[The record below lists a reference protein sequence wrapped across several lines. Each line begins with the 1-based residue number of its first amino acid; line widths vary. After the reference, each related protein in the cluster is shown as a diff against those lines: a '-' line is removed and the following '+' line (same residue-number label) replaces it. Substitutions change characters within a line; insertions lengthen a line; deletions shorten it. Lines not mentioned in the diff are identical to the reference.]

1 MVCMASSEALA
12 PAAGLCALS
21 AAQLRSAYAAGDATP
36 LAVVEALFDRIETV
50 NPRLNAL
57 YEVDREAARR
67 AAAESER
74 RWRQGAALSPL
85 DGVPVSVKDHLA
97 VAGFSSPRGLKFNAR
112 VALTED
118 CASAG
123 LLRRA
128 GAILFGKS
136 NMPELSVMPV
146 TESSL
151 FGPTRNPLALA
162 LSPGGSSG
170 GAAAAVAA
178 GMGPVALASDG
189 GGSIRIPA
197 AFTGLVGFKPTH
209 GRVPYFPKPTERT
222 VAGPITRDVEDA
234 AMMMNVIARPDGR
247 DWTELPLDATD
258 YVASLHAPLGRLRI
272 AYSLDFGYMNAVDP
286 EIARAVQGAAAL
298 LRDLGHRVEEI
309 GRVCS
314 DGQRI
319 ASIQAALSLRTML
332 TRLSPEEVAQLPQ
345 SSRAVLSYAAS
356 VTIDDYQ
363 QMLEGRERLAAEL
376 HAVFERVDVIVS
388 PTVAMAPFEVGRFF
402 PDGDILGPACR
413 AIGGFTRPFNLAQMP
428 ALSMPF
434 GRSSSGL
441 PISIQLAARKFQD
454 QRLLQLGARLEAA
467 LAASTH

>member
-1 MVCMASSEALA
+1 MVCMVSSEVLV
-12 PAAGLCALS
+12 PAEGLCALS
-21 AAQLRSAYAAGDATP
+21 AAQLRSAYAAGEATP
-36 LAVVEALFDRIETV
+36 VAVVEALFDRIETV

-57 YEVDREAARR
+57 YEVDRAAAGR

-97 VAGFSSPRGLKFNAR
+97 VAGFSSPRGLKFNTR
-112 VALTED
+112 TALADD
-118 CASAG
+118 CASVR

-178 GMGPVALASDG
+178 GLGPAALASDG

-222 VAGPITRDVEDA
+222 VAGPIARDVMDA
-234 AMMMNVIARPDGR
+234 ALMMNVIARPDGR
-247 DWTELPLDATD
+247 DWTELPLDPTD
-258 YVASLHAPLGRLRI
+258 YVASLRLPLAPLRI
-272 AYSLDFGYMNAVDP
+272 AYSLDFGYMEGVDP
-286 EIARAVQGAAAL
+286 QIAAAVL
-298 LRDLGHRVEEI
+298 ASVERLRQLGHRVEQVD
-309 GRVCS
+309 RVCG
-314 DGQRI
+314 DAQRI
-319 ASIQAALSLRTML
+319 ASVQAALSLRTML
-332 TRLSPEEVAQLPQ
+332 TRLSPDEVAQLPRA
-345 SSRAVLSYAAS
+345 SRAVLGYAAS
-356 VTIDDYQ
+356 VTLDDHQ
-363 QMLEGRERLAAEL
+363 QMQEERERLVAEL
-376 HAVFERVDVIVS
+376 HEVFERFDVLVS

-428 ALSMPF
+428 ALSLPC
-434 GRSSSGL
+434 GRFANGL
-441 PISIQLAARKFQD
+441 PISLQLAARKYQD
-454 QRLLQLGARLEAA
+454 QRLLQLGAQLEAA
-467 LAASTH
+467 LAPPAH